1 MLRILLI
8 LFTLIATPA
17 RADDWDAARAEG
29 AILLMRHAT
38 APGTGDPVNFDLA
51 DCSTQRNLSEA
62 GRLQAR
68 ETGSAIRAAGIPITH
83 VLTSQWCRC
92 RDTARLLDLG
102 PVEDLPSLNSFFSDR
117 GEAEPQTA
125 ETLARLAALPRG
137 ARPILVTH
145 QVNITAL
152 TGVVPRS
159 GEIIVAQLQ
168 DGALA
173 SHGTPRAPLISP
185 RGFAACARCGSRKRL
200 RIRMTLGVTSTSS
213 SSSI

>member
-1 MLRILLI
+1 MLRIALLLLA
-8 LFTLIATPA
+8 LFASSA

-38 APGTGDPVNFDLA
+38 APGTGDPPNFVLA
-51 DCSTQRNLSEA
+51 DCTTQRNLSEA
-62 GRLQAR
+62 GRAQAR
-68 ETGSAIRAAGIPITH
+68 ETGNAIREAGVEISL

-102 PVEDLPSLNSFFSDR
+102 PVQDWPSLNSFFEDR
-117 GEAEPQTA
+117 STAERQSA
-125 ETLARLAALPRG
+125 ETLAQLASLPQG

-152 TGVVPRS
+152 TGIVPGS
-159 GEIIVAQLQ
+159 GEIIVAELR

-173 SHGTPRAPLISP
+173 VTGRIAPR
-185 RGFAACARCGSRKRL
+185 
-200 RIRMTLGVTSTSS
+200 
-213 SSSI
+213 